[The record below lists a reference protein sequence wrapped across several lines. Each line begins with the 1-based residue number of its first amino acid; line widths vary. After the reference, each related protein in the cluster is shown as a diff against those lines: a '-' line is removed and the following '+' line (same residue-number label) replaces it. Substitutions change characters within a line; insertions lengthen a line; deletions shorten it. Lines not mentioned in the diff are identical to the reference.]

1 MLLMLRRP
9 WCCSVA
15 PGADWLHVACCRDLK
30 CDNIFVNGSSGELKL
45 GDLGFATL
53 LRGMS
58 APLSVIGTPEFM
70 APELYDEHYDEKVGG
85 SVFEATAVW

>member
-1 MLLMLRRP
+1 
-9 WCCSVA
+9 
-15 PGADWLHVACCRDLK
+15 
-30 CDNIFVNGSSGELKL
+30 VNGASGELKL

-70 APELYDEHYDEKVGG
+70 APELYDEHYDEKVG
-85 SVFEATAVW
+85 SSAC

>member
-1 MLLMLRRP
+1 
-9 WCCSVA
+9 
-15 PGADWLHVACCRDLK
+15 LK
-30 CDNIFVNGSSGELKL
+30 CDNIFVNGASGELKL

-70 APELYDEHYDEKVGG
+70 APELYDEHYDEKVRSNWLHGMIRWLVSHSRLPG
-85 SVFEATAVW
+85 LQTASNCTVAAAS